1 MTTAMTA
8 TTQTRSAGKPRGLER
23 LVLLLFVSVWVIL
36 QNNARIS
43 DNVPTDA
50 GWSLLSIP
58 RAARVVE
65 AVMLFALFALHHSRL
80 TRVRLGDFVALV
92 WMFILTALVSVAL
105 TPTSPVS
112 QFQGVYVYAAPFL
125 LFGWAAAVGPTP
137 RLITRLIAILSIYL
151 ALSVAV
157 ALFIQLPV
165 LRTRSDYIHGLFS
178 DAHALGAYLA
188 ICSCVAFSRFMA
200 VGGVLRLLLAVAL
213 LLVSY
218 FPSNEKMIAFNV
230 MWFAGAVA
238 WRLMRHPAS
247 RRGLTM
253 AAAAFALA
261 SWVAA
266 ARTGDIVEWY
276 TVNHGS
282 ERRVLEQGPV
292 QAWVRTADVILGSPS
307 DVLVG
312 VGPGNYAGIAAASA
326 INDDATRARAL
337 SEGGLAALRDT
348 TSEEAGALGLQS
360 NTWSNLLAEFGIIGF
375 LLFTLTLFQLSW
387 PMLRWHP
394 RNQRD
399 AFARLVCLSGL
410 GAVLWQGFITPYTN
424 WAEPVLV
431 YPVMAVAAY
440 CHNAACADAAAQSHA
455 RASRRIAGARD
466 GASLAPLTT

>member
-1 MTTAMTA
+1 MTA
-8 TTQTRSAGKPRGLER
+8 TAQTRSGGEPRGLER
-23 LVLLLFVSVWVIL
+23 LGLLLFVSVWVIL

-43 DNVPTDA
+43 DNVPMDA

-188 ICSCVAFSRFMA
+188 IGSCVAFSRFMA

-247 RRGLTM
+247 RRGLTT
-253 AAAAFALA
+253 AALA
-261 SWVAA
+261 CACVWWLAVVETDRVGDWFRVEEAT
-266 ARTGDIVEWY
+266 ARPVF
-276 TVNHGS
+276 
-282 ERRVLEQGPV
+282 EQGPV
-292 QAWVRTADVILGSPS
+292 QAWVRSVYVVMSSPS
-307 DVLVG
+307 ALLFG
-312 VGPGNYAGIAAASA
+312 VGPGNYAGIAAARAAVEDPTRQRAMSERATAAMRETSQAEGA
-326 INDDATRARAL
+326 I
-337 SEGGLAALRDT
+337 
-348 TSEEAGALGLQS
+348 GLQA
-360 NTWSNLLAEFGIIGF
+360 NTWSNLLAEFGIFGV
-375 LLFTLTLFQLSW
+375 LLFSLILFRLPW
-387 PMLRWHP
+387 PVVRWHP
-394 RNQRD
+394 RNRRD
-399 AFARLVCLSGL
+399 AFARTVCLAGL

-431 YPVMAVAAY
+431 YPIMAVAAY
-440 CHNAACADAAAQSHA
+440 CHNAACADAADRLRS
-455 RASRRIAGARD
+455 RAATRMTDARD
-466 GASLAPLTT
+466 GASLTPLAT